1 MQVTEILNEG
11 LKRSFRFTVPP
22 EEIDAKVEAKLAEAR
37 PGISMPG
44 FRKGSV
50 PLSILK
56 KKYGQQLQ
64 GEAVKEIMDAAV
76 AKHFEDSGDRP
87 TTRLNLKAPESDWTP
102 AKGMDFDLTYEAFPE
117 IPDLDLKAIKLERLK
132 VVVGDA
138 DVDEKLAEIASQAKT
153 YEKKDGPAENGDQV
167 VIDYRGTIDGEEFDG
182 GGGEDISLV
191 LGPSGLLPGFVEAL
205 TAAKAGDEIEVKTKF
220 PENFSQ
226 ETLRGKEAV
235 FSCKV
240 KSVKAP
246 RPAEVDDELAKSL
259 GAADLGELKSAI
271 KRDLETRYA
280 AEARLVAKS
289 RLFDALDGRVDFDL
303 PPTMVEDEAKNVAI
317 SLWREENPDG
327 GKVDPENVEPDAK
340 HVELAERRVRIGL
353 LLREIGRKHGISVSE
368 AEIVQAAQDMAP
380 PGQDI
385 RKFVENAM
393 KNQGLVGQ
401 ISATIFENKMSDFI
415 FELAQVS
422 EVEGTKEDLEK
433 AAESLD

>member
-11 LKRSFRFTVPP
+11 LKRAFRFTLPP
-22 EEIDAKVEAKLAEAR
+22 EEIDAKVEAKLLGAR

-64 GEAVKEIMDAAV
+64 GEAIKEIMDAAV

-87 TTRLNLKAPESDWTP
+87 ATRLDLKSHEGDWTP
-102 AKGMDFDLTYEAFPE
+102 GKVMDFDLTYEAFPE
-117 IPDLDLKAIKLERLK
+117 IPDLDLKDIKLERLK
-132 VVVGDA
+132 VAVGDA
-138 DVDEKLAEIASQAKT
+138 DVDEELAGIASQAKT
-153 YEKKDGPAENGDQV
+153 YEEKDGPAEIGDQV
-167 VIDYRGTIDGEEFDG
+167 VIDYRGTIDGEEFDEG
-182 GGGEDISLV
+182 SREDRSLV
-191 LGPSGLLPGFVEAL
+191 LGQPGLLPGFAEAL
-205 TAAKAGDEIEVKTKF
+205 TAAKAGDEIDVKTKF
-220 PENFSQ
+220 PEIFGQ

-246 RPAEVDDELAKSL
+246 RPAAIDDELAKRL
-259 GAADLGELKSAI
+259 GVADLGELKSAI

-280 AEARLVAKS
+280 TEARMVAKS
-289 RLFDALDGRVDFDL
+289 RLFDALDGRVDFEL
-303 PPTMVEDEAKNVAI
+303 PPTMVEAEAKNVAL

-327 GKVDPENVEPDAK
+327 GKGDPESVEPDEK

-353 LLREIGRKHGISVSE
+353 LLREIGRKHGISVSQD
-368 AEIVQAAQDMAP
+368 EIVQAAQNLTP
-380 PGQDI
+380 QGQDM
-385 RKFVENAM
+385 RKFVESAL
-393 KNQGLVGQ
+393 KDQALVGQ
-401 ISATIFENKMSDFI
+401 ISASIFENKMSDFI

-422 EVEGTKEDLEK
+422 EVEGTKEDLAK

>member
-11 LKRSFRFTVPP
+11 LKRTFRFTVPP
-22 EEIDAKVEAKLAEAR
+22 EEIDAKVEAKLAGVR

-87 TTRLNLKAPESDWTP
+87 TTRLDLKTPESDRSP
-102 AKGMDFDLTYEAFPE
+102 GKGMDFDLTYETFPV
-117 IPDLDLKAIKLERLK
+117 IPDLDLKGIKLERLK
-132 VVVGDA
+132 VAAGDA
-138 DVDEKLAEIASQAKT
+138 DVDEELAGIASQAKT
-153 YEKKDGPAENGDQV
+153 YEEKDGPAEIGDQM
-167 VIDYRGTIDGEEFDG
+167 VIDYRGTIDGEEFDEG
-182 GGGEDISLV
+182 SGENISLV
-191 LGPSGLLPGFVEAL
+191 LGPSGLLPGFAEAL

-226 ETLRGKEAV
+226 ETLRGREAV

-246 RPAEVDDELAKSL
+246 RPAAVDDELAKRL

-271 KRDLETRYA
+271 KRDLEARYA

-289 RLFDALDGRVDFDL
+289 RLFDALDGRVDFEL
-303 PPTMVEDEAKNVAI
+303 PPTMVEDEAKNVAL

-327 GKVDPENVEPDAK
+327 GKGEPENVEPEAK

-368 AEIVQAAQDMAP
+368 AEIVQAAQTMAP
-380 PGQDI
+380 PGQDV
-385 RKFVENAM
+385 RKFVENAL
-393 KNQGLVGQ
+393 KDQGLVGQ

-422 EVEGTKEDLEK
+422 EVEGTKKDLEK